1 MFFIQIES
9 FDFLDKSFNFS
20 DLLDVF
26 VLIRLGSNNNNNAM
40 LLSNNII
47 SIESI
52 SPTRSFQIP
61 MSKMSCCSRCLQSY
75 ENDVAKVEKDLT
87 GDNRSVLPQ
96 WLQNAKANDDGDKK
110 LVSDLTN

>member
-1 MFFIQIES
+1 
-9 FDFLDKSFNFS
+9 
-20 DLLDVF
+20 
-26 VLIRLGSNNNNNAM
+26 M

-61 MSKMSCCSRCLQSY
+61 MGKMSCCSRCLQSY
-75 ENDVAKVEKDLT
+75 ENDVAKVDKDLT

-110 LVSDLTN
+110 LVSDLIN